1 MNHRLIAW
9 IFRANILFFILL
21 IPILFGLPLPDDFR
35 FFRIGIST
43 ILLVIIFILPSL
55 NTAALLPRIFKI
67 TFDTVEFLAI
77 STVLSL
83 LLIPFILCTE
93 ADILNILSRKLP
105 LVNSLFSFILFL
117 FFHRKRQPIHQDTLP
132 IDTDTAFH
140 PFRNALGA
148 SLIILTGAV
157 ISVVTAYYPL
167 PDLDPYYWVA
177 VFQDQFTKG
186 VISSLSSYRPLFSSL
201 TYLFT
206 QSAGIDLYAF
216 FKYLLPF
223 FALTPLVPA
232 ILIAR
237 RFSGFIPQ
245 LTIFLVPLVNASF
258 FLYTTLPIPQS
269 IFNSLLI
276 ISVFFAI
283 HSLLS
288 GKKFYFHVTGIIL
301 FLGFFFH
308 EMATLPF
315 IAWLLALFITERN
328 PFVRFARHNKLT
340 IGLVLALGLSNFPL
354 LSPLFD
360 FAAVWSTKIFTL
372 VIHSQT
378 NFLFP
383 AQYTNIDG
391 NSVGWGGFFGIMQY
405 YAYYFG
411 PASALIL
418 LSLPLMFRGTITR
431 SWIKKQEAIFLLL
444 SLLFFLLISDILPR
458 FSSIA
463 LLPERAL
470 GFASLFLLSLAPL
483 LLTALHDG
491 TVPSRYRL
499 IPHALLVALF
509 INLGGALYI
518 NSQKTYLITPAQI
531 RSAEW
536 IQANLPQK
544 HIIFSNDHHRL
555 LTFYANA
562 RVIEIRDPQ
571 LYSDIRILEKYLSNY
586 GPKKIEQSNTVRTQ
600 LNDISDSLSDLANK
614 QPPFEESFLKSVRGE
629 SKKLEK
635 ALLSIEKEIELKN
648 ASDMIP
654 EKRYIYFAAP
664 SDKNPYAN
672 RPYMTKT
679 PTRQVEPF
687 IFDRLPERFRRIYS
701 DQENAIYLWEIL

>member
-21 IPILFGLPLPDDFR
+21 IPILFGLPFPDDFR

-43 ILLVIIFILPSL
+43 ILLIIIFILPSL
-55 NTAALLPRIFKI
+55 NTAALLPRIFRI

-83 LLIPFILCTE
+83 LLIPFILCAE

-105 LVNSLFSFILFL
+105 LVNSLISFILFL
-117 FFHRKRQPIHQDTLP
+117 FLHRKYRPIHQDTP
-132 IDTDTAFH
+132 PTDTDAVSY
-140 PFRNALGA
+140 PFRNALGV
-148 SLIILTGAV
+148 SLAILTGAI
-157 ISVVTAYYPL
+157 ISIVTAYYPL

-216 FKYLLPF
+216 FKYLIPF

-237 RFSGFIPQ
+237 RFPGFIQQ
-245 LTIFLVPLVNASF
+245 LIIFLIPLVNASF

-276 ISVFFAI
+276 ISIFFAI

-328 PFVRFARHNKLT
+328 SFVRFARHNKLT
-340 IGLVLALGLSNFPL
+340 TGLILALGLFNFPL

-391 NSVGWGGFFGIMQY
+391 NSVGWEGFFGITQY
-405 YAYYFG
+405 YTYYFG

-418 LSLPLMFRGTITR
+418 LFLVFRRTIIR
-431 SWIKKQEAIFLLL
+431 SWIKKQEVIFLLL
-444 SLLFFLLISDILPR
+444 SLLLFLLISDVFPR
-458 FSSIA
+458 FFSIA

-470 GFASLFLLSLAPL
+470 GFVSLFLLAFTPFL
-483 LLTALHDG
+483 LFELRDQST
-491 TVPSRYRL
+491 TSRYRF
-499 IPHALLVALF
+499 IPHILLVTLF

-562 RVIEIRDPQ
+562 NVVEIKDS
-571 LYSDIRILEKYLSNY
+571 LFYSDTHIPEKQLFDQAPKEADHSNAIRI
-586 GPKKIEQSNTVRTQ
+586 Q
-600 LNDISDSLSDLANK
+600 LNDISNSLADLANK
-614 QPPFEESFLKSVRGE
+614 QAPFGKDFLVSVQNESDRLEE
-629 SKKLEK
+629 
-635 ALLSIEKEIELKN
+635 ALDSIKKEI
-648 ASDMIP
+648 ARMDTSDTTP
-654 EKRYIYFAAP
+654 AKRYIYFAAP
-664 SDKNPYAN
+664 SNKNPYAN

-687 IFDRLPERFRRIYS
+687 IFDQLPERFRRIYS